1 MEKIKN
7 FFRWIGTDGLLH
19 FLSCYSLMTLA
30 LLVGIWWALLIT
42 VVLAVA
48 KEAFDYHIQKERDL
62 KAVRHDLIF
71 DLLGI
76 VASLLYLLYLL
87 FLC

>member
-19 FLSCYSLMTLA
+19 FLSCYSLMSLA
-30 LLVGIWWALLIT
+30 LLVGIWWALFIT
-42 VVLAVA
+42 VSLAAA
-48 KEAFDYHIQKERDL
+48 KEAFDYYIQRDNDI

-76 VASLLYLLYLL
+76 VASLLMLLLT
-87 FLC
+87 

>member
-7 FFRWIGTDGLLH
+7 FFRWIGMDGLLH
-19 FLSCYSLMTLA
+19 FLSCYSLMSLA
-30 LLVGIWWALLIT
+30 LLVGIWWALFIT
-42 VVLAVA
+42 VALAAA
-48 KEAFDYHIQKERDL
+48 KEAFDYYIQRDNDI

-76 VASLLYLLYLL
+76 VASLLMLLLS
-87 FLC
+87 

>member
-19 FLSCYSLMTLA
+19 FLSCYSLMSLA

-42 VVLAVA
+42 VALAVV
-48 KEAFDYHIQKERDL
+48 KEAYDYHIQKDNTL
-62 KAVRHDLIF
+62 HDVRHDIIF
-71 DLLGI
+71 DILGI
-76 VASLLYLLYLL
+76 VASTLMLTLS
-87 FLC
+87 

>member
-19 FLSCYSLMTLA
+19 FLSCYSLMSLA
-30 LLVGIWWALLIT
+30 LLVGIWWALLVT
-42 VVLAVA
+42 VVLAAA
-48 KEAFDYHIQKERDL
+48 KEAFDYFIQKDNDV
-62 KAVRHDLIF
+62 KAMRHDIIF
-71 DLLGI
+71 DILGI
-76 VASLLYLLYLL
+76 VASLLYLLYIW